1 MKKNNRN
8 LFIGAFAVIGI
19 GAYFV
24 YKFVTKGTVEEKIL
38 EMQAN
43 KKLLMSNLFADPNMA
58 QKLDLNQKDLQS
70 LFEPLENKMSK
81 NIFRNGVCFP
91 ENILENKLFRKL
103 FMFRWKTHVP
113 METNHVHCFAD
124 QVS

>member
-70 LFEPLENKMSK
+70 LFEPLENKMLS
-81 NIFRNGVCFP
+81 
-91 ENILENKLFRKL
+91 
-103 FMFRWKTHVP
+103 
-113 METNHVHCFAD
+113 
-124 QVS
+124 